1 MVFAKGGQHF
11 HSQRCF
17 SLYVDRSRNREEYA
31 REEENLEEK

>member
-17 SLYVDRSRNREEYA
+17 SLNVDRSRNREEYA
-31 REEENLEEK
+31 REEEEK